1 MSTSDTHVP
10 LQPLGIGVRQD
21 AEIEQAE
28 RRARL
33 AQQVAAV
40 RRRSKR
46 VRTLRFWF
54 PALIII
60 LGGLNVGWIVVSTVI
75 SSLNV
80 YNAATRESRLINP
93 RYSGAGKDGDRYIIS
108 GLEAVQRGANSNNVT
123 LRAPN
128 IEITGSD
135 SDHPTRISAANGVAD
150 LNTRRMLLQGH
161 VVMQAGGSDFVMTTE
176 QATIDFTNSTISGDK
191 HVEGNGSVGHIVGE
205 SFTLGAG
212 GVLDMKGK
220 GDNKVWTTINAR

>member
-1 MSTSDTHVP
+1 MAPSDTHVP
-10 LQPLGIGVRQD
+10 LQPLGISVRQD
-21 AEIEQAE
+21 AEVEAAE

-40 RRRSKR
+40 RRRSRR

-54 PALIII
+54 PALIVI
-60 LGGLNVGWIVVSTVI
+60 LGVLNLGWIVVSTVI

-80 YNAATRESRLINP
+80 YGAASHESRLINP
-93 RYSGAGKDGDRYIIS
+93 RYSGAGKSGDRYIIS

-135 SDHPTRISAANGVAD
+135 SDHPTRIAAANGVAD

-161 VVMQAGGSDFVMTTE
+161 VVMQGGASDFVLNTE

-191 HVEGNGSVGHIVGE
+191 HVEGNGSVGHIVAE
-205 SFTLGAG
+205 SFTFQSGGA
-212 GVLDMKGK
+212 LEFKGK
-220 GDNKVWTTINAR
+220 GDTKVWTTINPK